1 VVIDSFVVRA
11 REFLAEQF
19 LASVCIGCSAARGPV
34 CVRCVAHIEPHVTI
48 GAYHGIPV
56 SRAVTYEPPISQ
68 LVIAFKDR
76 GEWSLRPLLGH
87 LLARSIAHLLVT
99 IEEASPVLLHSPILL
114 APIAATVDS
123 IRLRDADP
131 VADLADTAAAL
142 LRRSGMKIR
151 SQRLLSM
158 RQGHRDH
165 VGLSRGERI
174 ANMHDAF
181 TLRGRAPCGAPVVLV
196 DDVVTTGATLASA
209 QRVLVGAGFDVLG
222 AGVIA
227 AAKGGLT

>member
-1 VVIDSFVVRA
+1 MVIDPLVVRA

-19 LASVCIGCSAARGPV
+19 LAGVCAGCSAGRGPV
-34 CVRCVAHIEPHVTI
+34 CVRCVAQIEPRVTI
-48 GAYHGIPV
+48 GTYRGIQV
-56 SRAVTYEPPISQ
+56 AQAVTYEPPISQ

-76 GEWSLRPLLGH
+76 GEWSLRPLLGQ
-87 LLARSIAHLLVT
+87 LLARSIAHLLLS
-99 IEEASPVLLHSPILL
+99 IEEGSPVLVRSPLLL

-131 VADLADTAAAL
+131 VADLAHTAAAL
-142 LRRSGMKIR
+142 LRRSGMEIR

-158 RQGHRDH
+158 RRGHRDH

-181 TLRGRAPCGAPVVLV
+181 TLRGRAPVGAPVVLV

-209 QRVLVGAGFDVLG
+209 QRVLAGAGFEVLG

-227 AAKGGLT
+227 AAKGGIR

>member
-1 VVIDSFVVRA
+1 
-11 REFLAEQF
+11 
-19 LASVCIGCSAARGPV
+19 
-34 CVRCVAHIEPHVTI
+34 
-48 GAYHGIPV
+48 
-56 SRAVTYEPPISQ
+56 
-68 LVIAFKDR
+68 
-76 GEWSLRPLLGH
+76 
-87 LLARSIAHLLVT
+87 VT

-209 QRVLVGAGFDVLG
+209 QRILVGAGFDVLG